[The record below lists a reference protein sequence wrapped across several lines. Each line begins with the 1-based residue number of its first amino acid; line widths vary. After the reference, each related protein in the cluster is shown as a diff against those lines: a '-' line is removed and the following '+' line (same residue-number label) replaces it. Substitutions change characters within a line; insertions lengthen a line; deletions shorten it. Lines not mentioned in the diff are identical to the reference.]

1 MPRPLPVYSQA
12 GRVGPSAQGQLM
24 HITGLQ
30 KNVLKAEC
38 CKLLQAGVLP
48 VADEQISLLVIP
60 LACHIRG

>member
-1 MPRPLPVYSQA
+1 
-12 GRVGPSAQGQLM
+12 M